1 MEPPADVTISLTAD
15 QALVLF
21 EWMMRDAGAERLPT
35 THRAEEVV
43 LWAIEAQLEKCLVEP
58 FQPDYVA
65 KVAAA
70 RERLVAALDE

>member
-1 MEPPADVTISLTAD
+1 MEPTADVTISLTAD

-21 EWMMRDAGAERLPT
+21 DWMTREGGTERLPT
-35 THRAEEVV
+35 THRAEDVV

-58 FQPDYVA
+58 LQPDYLD

-70 RERLVAALDE
+70 RERLAAGLDE